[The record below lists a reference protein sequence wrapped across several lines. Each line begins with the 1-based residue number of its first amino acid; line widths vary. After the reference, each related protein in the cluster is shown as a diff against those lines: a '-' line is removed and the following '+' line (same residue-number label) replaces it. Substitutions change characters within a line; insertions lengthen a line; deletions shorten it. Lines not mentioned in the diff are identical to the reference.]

1 MANGLN
7 IDDEI
12 KFEANPFSTNIS
24 RAALMDSLN
33 KIDNASI
40 RGRFKS
46 TDDPINLAF
55 EAIENV
61 PLKSLAKDFVK
72 ESFMD
77 IVSFITDIC
86 K

>member
-1 MANGLN
+1 MANSLH

-12 KFEANPFSTNIS
+12 TFNANPFSTDVS
-24 RAALMDSLN
+24 KAALMDSLN

-40 RGRFKS
+40 MGRFKA

-55 EAIENV
+55 EAIDNV

-72 ESFMD
+72 ESFSD
-77 IVSFITDIC
+77 IISFITDIC